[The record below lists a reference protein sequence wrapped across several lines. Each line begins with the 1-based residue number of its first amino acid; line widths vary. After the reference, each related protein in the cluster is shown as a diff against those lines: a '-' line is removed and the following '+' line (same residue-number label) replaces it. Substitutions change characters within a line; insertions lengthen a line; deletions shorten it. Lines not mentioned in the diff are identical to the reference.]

1 MKRKILFL
9 ILLKL
14 YFAGDIVIADDA
26 VDHHQLSRLDFSL
39 TGVPVV
45 EKKLTEFSRTEKHVD
60 INLAEH
66 RAGNNGPGLVIE
78 RYRKSAM
85 QGDAEAQ
92 FQLGLLYIDDDLN
105 EDDRGIGMFWV
116 EQAAEQGHHQAG
128 VVLDSLEM
136 EDASFGC

>member
-1 MKRKILFL
+1 MKKKILFL

-14 YFAGDIVIADDA
+14 YLAGDIVIADD
-26 VDHHQLSRLDFSL
+26 VNHHQLSRLNFSL
-39 TGVPVV
+39 TGIPVV
-45 EKKLTEFSRTEKHVD
+45 EKKLTEFSRTEKQVD

-66 RAGNNGPGLVIE
+66 RADNNGSGLVIE

-85 QGDAEAQ
+85 SGDAEAQ

-105 EDDRGIGMFWV
+105 EDERGIGMFWV
-116 EQAAEQGHHQAG
+116 EQAAEQGHHQAR
-128 VVLDSLEM
+128 VVIDSLER